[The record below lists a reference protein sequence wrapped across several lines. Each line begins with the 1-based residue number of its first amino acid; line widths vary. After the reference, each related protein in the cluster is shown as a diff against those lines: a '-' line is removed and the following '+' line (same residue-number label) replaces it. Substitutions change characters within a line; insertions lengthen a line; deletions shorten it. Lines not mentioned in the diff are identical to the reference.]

1 MGKYL
6 TFDIGGTDLKYGI
19 IENHELVYSNKIPSE
34 GEKGGI
40 QILEKIVKLEKEL
53 NPNKDA
59 LGICVSSAGVIN
71 PFTGEC
77 VAAAFNIPGYIGTK
91 IKDILEEKT
100 GLKTWVLNDVNAM
113 ALAELNDG
121 VAQELD
127 NFFCMTVGTGIGG
140 AIIIDKKMVWGH
152 SYAAGE
158 VGIHYTSKKENW
170 ENRGSSKTL
179 VERAQ
184 KLNKNIK
191 NGFEVFTLY
200 DQGDKDMKKVVNRF
214 YDDLSVGIANII
226 HILNPGAIVIG
237 GGVTAR
243 GNKFINELKGHL
255 YKYISKYYQENTKIL
270 IARYKNE
277 SQMIGAYYHF
287 LDMEKKA

>member
-1 MGKYL
+1 MGKFL

-19 IENHELVYSNKIPSE
+19 IENDKLVYSNKIPSE
-34 GEKGGI
+34 GEKGGM
-40 QILEKIVKLEKEL
+40 QILDKIIKLEQEL
-53 NPNKDA
+53 NPNKDV
-59 LGICVSSAGVIN
+59 LGICISSAGVIN
-71 PFTGEC
+71 PYTGEC
-77 VAAAFNIPGYIGTK
+77 VAAAFNIPGYIGTE
-91 IKDILEEKT
+91 IKAILEEKT

-121 VAQELD
+121 VAISLD

-152 SYAAGE
+152 SFAAGE
-158 VGIHYTSKKENW
+158 VGIHYTSTKENW

-179 VERAQ
+179 VERAK
-184 KLNKNIK
+184 KLNPNVK
-191 NGFEVFTLY
+191 NGFEVFSLY
-200 DQGDKDMKKVVNRF
+200 DQGDKDMTKMVNRF
-214 YDDLSVGIANII
+214 YNDLAVGIANII

-243 GNKFINELKGHL
+243 GEKFIEELKQHL
-255 YKYISKYYQENTKIL
+255 YKYISKYYQENTQIL
-270 IARYKNE
+270 IAKYKNE

-287 LDMEKKA
+287 KDMEKKA

>member
-40 QILEKIVKLEKEL
+40 QILEKIIKLEKEL

-243 GNKFINELKGHL
+243 GNKFINELKVHL